1 MADMVSPY
9 LMMGR
14 KPANQ
19 DPFGDSLGLNI
30 AMDPNAAV
38 NQQQVMEQAPQI
50 QPLAQEPV
58 QPMQPMQQ
66 PSTQGYGYAGP
77 TEEERQI
84 IDRLRQQQQMALE
97 AQAGGLKTA
106 EQRLQ
111 EALAKPKEI
120 DWSPLVA
127 LVDKWSGGNLM
138 QAYQRPEDRN
148 KQIQQLQEA
157 VLKARGGLSDAAIR
171 ATEKELESINRQKE
185 NEYKRAN
192 LEYTREATAAA
203 KQNRLQSKEQD
214 RMDKLAKDIGKEK
227 PYEFVSKSN
236 AYVNALNTYMDLVE
250 QYKLQPITS
259 DSKKLLENAL
269 AEVSIK
275 YKEAANLGALT
286 GPDMGIIRQAL
297 PDATSL
303 GEYVKNKAGFG
314 TGAKG
319 IINVLQQAKSS
330 VKKDVDMAIGDLTTR
345 YGKRGGLEYI
355 DPLKTSFEKAYNSSS
370 VAPPAF
376 DKSALDAEMER
387 RRKAK
392 AAGGM
397 QP

>member
-1 MADMVSPY
+1 MAELVSPY
-9 LMMGR
+9 LLMGQ
-14 KPANQ
+14 KPVDQ
-19 DPFGDSLGLNI
+19 DPFADALGLNV
-30 AMDPNAAV
+30 AMDPNAVV
-38 NQQQVMEQAPQI
+38 NQQQVMEQASQI
-50 QPLAQEPV
+50 QPLDQEQV
-58 QPMQPMQQ
+58 QPTQPMPQ
-66 PSTQGYGYAGP
+66 PSMQGYGYAGP

-106 EQRLQ
+106 EQRLK

-203 KQNRLQSKEQD
+203 KQNRLQAKEQE

-259 DSKKLLENAL
+259 DAKKLLENAL

-314 TGAKG
+314 TGADG
-319 IINVLQQAKSS
+319 IMKVLQQAKSS

-345 YGKRGGLEYI
+345 YGKRGGQEYI
-355 DPLKTSFEKAYNSSS
+355 EPLKRNFEQVYNASS
-370 VAPPAF
+370 VTPPAF
-376 DKSALDAEMER
+376 DKATLNAEMER

>member
-1 MADMVSPY
+1 MAELVNPY
-9 LMMGR
+9 LLMGR
-14 KPANQ
+14 RPINQ
-19 DPFGDSLGLNI
+19 DPFADSLGLNVAI
-30 AMDPNAAV
+30 DPNAAA

-50 QPLAQEPV
+50 QPLSQPPAQPA
-58 QPMQPMQQ
+58 QDQAM
-66 PSTQGYGYAGP
+66 SQGYGYAGP
-77 TEEERQI
+77 TQDEEERQI

-97 AQAGGLKTA
+97 AQAGGLKSA

-171 ATEKELESINRQKE
+171 ATEKELGFLNAKE
-185 NEYKRAN
+185 DKAYKQAN
-192 LEYTREATAAA
+192 LEYTREAAAAA
-203 KQNRLQSKEQD
+203 KQNRMMAKEQE
-214 RMDKLAKDIGKEK
+214 RMDKIATQIGKEK

-236 AYVNALNTYMDLVE
+236 AYVNALNTYMNLVD

-259 DSKKLLENAL
+259 DAKKLLENAL

-297 PDATSL
+297 PDATAL
-303 GEYVKNKAGFG
+303 GEYVKNKIGFG
-314 TGAKG
+314 TGADG
-319 IINVLQQAKSS
+319 IMKVLQQAKSS
-330 VKKDVDMAIGDLTTR
+330 VKKDVDMAIGDLTSR
-345 YGKRGGLEYI
+345 YGKRGGQEYI
-355 DPLKTSFEKAYNSSS
+355 DPLKRNFEQVYNSSS

-376 DKSALDAEMER
+376 DKDTLNAEMER

-392 AAGGM
+392 AAGGIN
-397 QP
+397 P

>member
-19 DPFGDSLGLNI
+19 DPFADSLGLNI

-58 QPMQPMQQ
+58 QTMQPMQQ
-66 PSTQGYGYAGP
+66 PSMQGYGYAGP

-203 KQNRLQSKEQD
+203 KQNRLQAKEQD

-227 PYEFVSKSN
+227 PYEFVTRSN
-236 AYVNALNTYMDLVE
+236 AYVNALNTYINLVD
-250 QYKLQPITS
+250 QYKLQPITG
-259 DSKKLLENAL
+259 DAKKLLQNAFADL
-269 AEVSIK
+269 AIK

-286 GPDMGIIRQAL
+286 GPDMGIIEQAL
-297 PDATSL
+297 PNATSL
-303 GEYVKNKAGFG
+303 GEYVKKKMGFG
-314 TGAKG
+314 TGADG
-319 IINVLQQAKSS
+319 IIKVLQQSKSS
-330 VKKDVDMAIGDLTTR
+330 VRKDVDMAIGDLTTR

-355 DPLKTSFEKAYNSSS
+355 EPLKRNFEQVYNSSS

-397 QP
+397 KP